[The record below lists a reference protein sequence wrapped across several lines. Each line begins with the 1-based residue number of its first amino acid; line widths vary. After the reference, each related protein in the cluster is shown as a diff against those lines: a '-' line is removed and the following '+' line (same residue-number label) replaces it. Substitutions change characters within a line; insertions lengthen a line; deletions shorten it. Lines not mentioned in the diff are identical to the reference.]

1 PIQAPAAAHAPA
13 AASQPI
19 AARLGPQSHP
29 AFAAPAPERPAM
41 DRYAAGQGS
50 LGQGSLGPALDHTPV
65 ASAPAA
71 APQQSAPL
79 IAPASLEPAPQRQLQ
94 TAQHYAPAPTPAAAP
109 QQMSRTDAAN
119 AIQQSIARIHEA
131 CQAPPLSP
139 PEYRALFDA
148 MAQEINSNGLTG
160 AQTLVNIGS
169 RAQELGIDVRRDD
182 IRFVLE
188 VVSEADPWFEQ
199 GASAVLFSSRFRNF
213 VVARCRSQG
222 LTLSSDELDL
232 IEAWFAGAATS
243 ADRRPAAQPAPQATA
258 PRQPIGKPAAIP
270 KQRRSCGSRRSWSR
284 PARRSAAATYG
295 STRHAPN
302 EKPRILRA
310 GAFYHVGRIS

>member
-1 PIQAPAAAHAPA
+1 
-13 AASQPI
+13 
-19 AARLGPQSHP
+19 
-29 AFAAPAPERPAM
+29 
-41 DRYAAGQGS
+41 
-50 LGQGSLGPALDHTPV
+50 
-65 ASAPAA
+65 
-71 APQQSAPL
+71 
-79 IAPASLEPAPQRQLQ
+79 
-94 TAQHYAPAPTPAAAP
+94 
-109 QQMSRTDAAN
+109 MSRTDAAN

-243 ADRRPAAQPAPQATA
+243 ADRRPAAQPAPQAAA
-258 PRQPIGKPAAIP
+258 PRQPVAQPANQPAAQQP
-270 KQRRSCGSRRSWSR
+270 AAPQQPATGGDRWWGLDEGRQHVADQRADRFGQ
-284 PARRSAAATYG
+284 PTQDG
-295 STRHAPN
+295 GGD
-302 EKPRILRA
+302 EFPRFVRKGLR
-310 GAFYHVGRIS
+310 G